1 MLNFKKNRMKKHTF
15 CRFSIL
21 LSIILVFLL
30 YPMSSMGAQKYISVK
45 GEDMTI
51 KQAIQLIE
59 KNSEYTFFYNASDLE
74 NNTKRDYNSTGNI
87 EKVLKDVFEGS
98 NVSYVI
104 KGKEVILK
112 VTKTENTQQVKKRT
126 IIGVVTASDIK
137 EPIIGASI
145 WLKNS
150 SIGVITDVDG
160 KYSIVIEGVGGVLE
174 FSYIGYKKQEIALAN
189 QEVINVV
196 LEPDTEVLDEVVVV
210 GYGSQKKESVVGAIS
225 TLDMRKLNVPGAS
238 ISNVLAGQLSGVV
251 AMSRSGEPGKNSS
264 ADFYIRGVSSFKGT
278 STPLVLVDGIER
290 DLDLVDTDD
299 IATFSILKDASASVE
314 MPEYQLQGN
323 YDFQMQNN
331 ASRVVFSQRVK
342 KVTKVKFAVESGAGN
357 FVSCSEMEF
366 FQKNP
371 DNKLEQQL
379 LAVFT
384 DITCSELKPEA
395 TLEQINQLPGY
406 FVNLATQL
414 KNGTYDAWEK
424 EFRIQDYQAYSDINV
439 WADRLMTKHYSCL
452 DNLTGIA
459 VEAND
464 EIIVLVGNTHGYP
477 VALQCIGEETT
488 SFGEEKNYVQ
498 TAASGDIYFLK
509 EGVNKI
515 TIRNRGQLFVMYT
528 ADLQS
533 NPTSIRIH
541 IPLGSGQVTGYFDLQ
556 RHQTN
561 EKYAE
566 LLSKATDKYFGVKG
580 EKMIFYFH
588 RSEMLK
594 HVRTE
599 ILSAIHLWDNI
610 VEWEQSLMGI
620 DKMHANQFNNHLFAI
635 SPEGAYMW
643 ASDYRIAFVY
653 TYLDNI
659 LLYDKVMLAED
670 NAWGPAHEIGHV
682 HQLAI
687 DWMGS
692 TESSNNLF
700 SNYIIYQLGKYK
712 SRGRG
717 LDYLAECVYG
727 QNQAWYNMGSATHQ
741 GEDTEIHMRMNWQL
755 WLYYELCKG
764 HDKKPMVWPKIFELM
779 RTTYQHV
786 PTHQPGQ
793 RQMAFVKAVCDATQE
808 DLTEFFETWG
818 FFKAVDAPIEQYGQA
833 QYTVTEQMICETK
846 AYIQNKKYPKA
857 APIQYIEDRKRDFF
871 PSSDPRAQESG
882 DVGYYEVFKNHTKI
896 SKVPTYTLS
905 SSHQGAT
912 IRVSDGEEAVAFEV
926 RENEANSR
934 LLYFSNSFTFT
945 VPSKVYQSSAKVYA
959 VQADG
964 QRILLT
970 AR

>member
-1 MLNFKKNRMKKHTF
+1 MAIEHT
-15 CRFSIL
+15 
-21 LSIILVFLL
+21 
-30 YPMSSMGAQKYISVK
+30 Y
-45 GEDMTI
+45 
-51 KQAIQLIE
+51 
-59 KNSEYTFFYNASDLE
+59 
-74 NNTKRDYNSTGNI
+74 
-87 EKVLKDVFEGS
+87 
-98 NVSYVI
+98 
-104 KGKEVILK
+104 
-112 VTKTENTQQVKKRT
+112 
-126 IIGVVTASDIK
+126 
-137 EPIIGASI
+137 
-145 WLKNS
+145 
-150 SIGVITDVDG
+150 DG
-160 KYSIVIEGVGGVLE
+160 KFDEKHYHSPWGQEAHFPVTLE
-174 FSYIGYKKQEIALAN
+174 YEFDGTRDLDYILYH
-189 QEVINVV
+189 
-196 LEPDTEVLDEVVVV
+196 
-210 GYGSQKKESVVGAIS
+210 
-225 TLDMRKLNVPGAS
+225 
-238 ISNVLAGQLSGVV
+238 
-251 AMSRSGEPGKNSS
+251 SRSGNGNFGK
-264 ADFYIRGVSSFKGT
+264 
-278 STPLVLVDGIER
+278 
-290 DLDLVDTDD
+290 
-299 IATFSILKDASASVE
+299 LKIYTASVE

>member
-1 MLNFKKNRMKKHTF
+1 MKILPTLLLMLLPFYVFGVYGCSDDNSGDEQIQKFTLAEVDLQQNFTKEKGE
-15 CRFSIL
+15 
-21 LSIILVFLL
+21 LSIPVSTTLDASRWDVASNQDWCIAAKDLSTSKPSIKILVKASEEPEIREAVVTVKSLVKNYEIHVKQLGYGPALL
-30 YPMSSMGAQKYISVK
+30 VKSSVSTLEAEG
-45 GEDMTI
+45 GEVIVTVT
-51 KQAIQLIE
+51 
-59 KNSEYTFFYNASDLE
+59 S
-74 NNTKRDYNSTGNI
+74 NI
-87 EKVLKDVFEGS
+87 EYAVEKSAEGDWLQAVEAPATRALVSKNYPYHAAANPLYEARTVTLTFTAYKDSLLQETLTLTQKKKASESSDVEVEGD
-98 NVSYVI
+98 
-104 KGKEVILK
+104 
-112 VTKTENTQQVKKRT
+112 VKLT
-126 IIGVVTASDIK
+126 PISAVASELQPGYGI
-137 EPIIGASI
+137 EH
-145 WLKNS
+145 
-150 SIGVITDVDG
+150 TYDG
-160 KYSIVIEGVGGVLE
+160 KFDEKHYHSPWGQEAHFPVTLE
-174 FSYIGYKKQEIALAN
+174 YEFDGTRDLDYILYH
-189 QEVINVV
+189 
-196 LEPDTEVLDEVVVV
+196 
-210 GYGSQKKESVVGAIS
+210 
-225 TLDMRKLNVPGAS
+225 
-238 ISNVLAGQLSGVV
+238 
-251 AMSRSGEPGKNSS
+251 SRSGNGNFGK
-264 ADFYIRGVSSFKGT
+264 
-278 STPLVLVDGIER
+278 
-290 DLDLVDTDD
+290 
-299 IATFSILKDASASVE
+299 LKIYTASVE

-561 EKYAE
+561 EKYVE

>member
-1 MLNFKKNRMKKHTF
+1 
-15 CRFSIL
+15 
-21 LSIILVFLL
+21 
-30 YPMSSMGAQKYISVK
+30 
-45 GEDMTI
+45 
-51 KQAIQLIE
+51 
-59 KNSEYTFFYNASDLE
+59 
-74 NNTKRDYNSTGNI
+74 
-87 EKVLKDVFEGS
+87 
-98 NVSYVI
+98 
-104 KGKEVILK
+104 
-112 VTKTENTQQVKKRT
+112 
-126 IIGVVTASDIK
+126 
-137 EPIIGASI
+137 
-145 WLKNS
+145 
-150 SIGVITDVDG
+150 
-160 KYSIVIEGVGGVLE
+160 
-174 FSYIGYKKQEIALAN
+174 
-189 QEVINVV
+189 
-196 LEPDTEVLDEVVVV
+196 
-210 GYGSQKKESVVGAIS
+210 
-225 TLDMRKLNVPGAS
+225 
-238 ISNVLAGQLSGVV
+238 
-251 AMSRSGEPGKNSS
+251 
-264 ADFYIRGVSSFKGT
+264 
-278 STPLVLVDGIER
+278 
-290 DLDLVDTDD
+290 
-299 IATFSILKDASASVE
+299 
-314 MPEYQLQGN
+314 
-323 YDFQMQNN
+323 
-331 ASRVVFSQRVK
+331 
-342 KVTKVKFAVESGAGN
+342 
-357 FVSCSEMEF
+357 
-366 FQKNP
+366 
-371 DNKLEQQL
+371 
-379 LAVFT
+379 
-384 DITCSELKPEA
+384 
-395 TLEQINQLPGY
+395 
-406 FVNLATQL
+406 
-414 KNGTYDAWEK
+414 
-424 EFRIQDYQAYSDINV
+424 
-439 WADRLMTKHYSCL
+439 
-452 DNLTGIA
+452 
-459 VEAND
+459 
-464 EIIVLVGNTHGYP
+464 
-477 VALQCIGEETT
+477 
-488 SFGEEKNYVQ
+488 
-498 TAASGDIYFLK
+498 
-509 EGVNKI
+509 
-515 TIRNRGQLFVMYT
+515 
-528 ADLQS
+528 
-533 NPTSIRIH
+533 
-541 IPLGSGQVTGYFDLQ
+541 
-556 RHQTN
+556 
-561 EKYAE
+561 
-566 LLSKATDKYFGVKG
+566 
-580 EKMIFYFH
+580 
-588 RSEMLK
+588 
-594 HVRTE
+594 VRTE